1 MSDEAGVEPV
11 CAYLLALQERI
22 CDALAGLDGG
32 ADFVRGELPG
42 ERGGVARPWVLEGG
56 RVFERAAVSFSHTAG
71 QRLPPAVTARRA
83 ELEGSTFDAASMSLI
98 VHPRNPYVP
107 TAHANLRFFSAN
119 VSRRGDTPRP
129 AEARLSAS
137 WWFGGGFD
145 LTPCY
150 GFEDDAVHWHGT
162 ARDACQ
168 PFGDHLYPRFKRQ
181 CDDYFYLHHR
191 GEPRGIGGLFFEDLA
206 EPDFATC
213 FGLVRSVGDHFLP
226 AYLPIV
232 RRRRDHPFGERE
244 RDFQLYRRGRY
255 VEFNLLHDRGTRFGL
270 EAGARV
276 ESVLASMPPL
286 VRWRHDWS
294 PEPGSPE
301 DRLTRDFLVARDWL
315 GEAD

>member
-1 MSDEAGVEPV
+1 MTELNQVKD
-11 CAYLLALQERI
+11 YLQALQNRI
-22 CDALAGLDGG
+22 
-32 ADFVRGELPG
+32 V
-42 ERGGVARPWVLEGG
+42 
-56 RVFERAAVSFSHTAG
+56 
-71 QRLPPAVTARRA
+71 A
-83 ELEGSTFDAASMSLI
+83 ELEELDGKARFRRDAWERPGGGGGLSCVLKGGEVFEQAGVGFSHVFGDEVPPSATKNRPELAGSGFQAVGVSLVI
-98 VHPRNPYVP
+98 HPNNPYVP
-107 TAHANLRFFSAN
+107 TTHANFRFFIAGN
-119 VSRRGDTPRP
+119 EDVT
-129 AEARLSAS
+129 A